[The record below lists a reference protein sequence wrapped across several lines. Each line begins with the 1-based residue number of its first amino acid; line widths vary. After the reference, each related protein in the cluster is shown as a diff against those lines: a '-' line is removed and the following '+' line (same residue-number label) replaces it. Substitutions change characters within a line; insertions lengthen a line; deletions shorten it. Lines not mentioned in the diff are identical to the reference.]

1 MEEKQDMI
9 YQIYFSPTGGTKR
22 KLFISRKIITQ
33 NHAAVLYYNISG
45 LRLRKMETK
54 VERK

>member
-1 MEEKQDMI
+1 MDALYGRKGNEEKVR
-9 YQIYFSPTGGTKR
+9 GKKR
-22 KLFISRKIITQ
+22 KLFISRKIMTQ

-45 LRLRKMETK
+45 LPLRKVETK